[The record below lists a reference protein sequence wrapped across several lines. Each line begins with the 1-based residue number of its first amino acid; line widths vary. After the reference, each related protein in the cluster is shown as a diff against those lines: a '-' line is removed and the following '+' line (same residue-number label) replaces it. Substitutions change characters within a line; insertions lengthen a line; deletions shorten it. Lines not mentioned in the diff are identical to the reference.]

1 MELLKIDEIDKNE
14 ISDESGFALESFSSD
29 ADEADS
35 VESEF
40 DKPFKP
46 RDIKIDVKP
55 IPIERI
61 INRFNRNQIILHPD
75 FQRNSVWDIKR
86 KCRLI
91 ESLMLNIPLPI
102 FYVSADENG
111 VWSVVDGQ
119 PSSRLISA
127 KSAFSAAT
135 RKNRTTCVT
144 SSRPSAPRRPT
155 RSSSTSATCATW
167 LASRTRCTGWTT
179 FSTRR
184 P

>member
-86 KCRLI
+86 K
-91 ESLMLNIPLPI
+91 
-102 FYVSADENG
+102 
-111 VWSVVDGQ
+111 
-119 PSSRLISA
+119 
-127 KSAFSAAT
+127 
-135 RKNRTTCVT
+135 
-144 SSRPSAPRRPT
+144 
-155 RSSSTSATCATW
+155 
-167 LASRTRCTGWTT
+167 
-179 FSTRR
+179 
-184 P
+184 